1 MKFLIPFFTL
11 FLAVSCSSL
20 PETLETQHLV
30 NKFTETPDLL
40 SIESRNT
47 KASLGIIFYPGAFV
61 DPHAYLQ
68 WQDKLVS
75 LESQFK
81 VFTVKMPANLA
92 VLDAEKGYELLQANP
107 DIKVWLAAGHSLGG
121 TMAAQLISKHTTD
134 FKGLIFIA
142 SYPANNALKTWGG
155 AVLSVHASKDGL
167 STVADIELHKQDLP
181 KAFDLISL
189 YDFSLPIQ
197 NKTHYFKINGG
208 NHAQFGNYG
217 LQAKDS
223 VAIIS
228 TRDQQSQLLLAL
240 TNFVANL

>member
-1 MKFLIPFFTL
+1 MKFLIPFLSL

-20 PETLETQHLV
+20 PETLENQYLL

-40 SIESRNT
+40 CLESRNS
-47 KASLGIIFYPGAFV
+47 KASVGIIFYPGAFV

-121 TMAAQLISKHTTD
+121 TMAAQLISKHTND

-142 SYPANNALKTWGG
+142 SYPANNALKTWDG
-155 AVLSVHASKDGL
+155 AVLSVYASKDGL

-181 KAFDLISL
+181 MAIDLNTQHT
-189 YDFSLPIQ
+189 FSLPIQ

-228 TRDQQSQLLLAL
+228 TRDQQSQLIQVLS
-240 TNFVANL
+240 NFVANL